1 MFGLDWAAVDVE
13 GIVTFFAG
21 WWVTGLALGGAGA
34 LLASLV
40 RRR

>member
-1 MFGLDWAAVDVE
+1 MFGFDWSVVDVE
-13 GIVTFFAG
+13 GVSAWFAG
-21 WWVTGLALGGAGA
+21 WWATGLALGGVGA